1 MRSRVTAV
9 AVITAGIVCLSLALV
24 GAQAGA
30 QGKQD
35 NARAATVS
43 AATPKLAD
51 GHPDLNGQWYHRI
64 GPPVAQLKPGQSY
77 DAAIA
82 KPIGIAQF
90 NPGKAP
96 YKPEYVAKVKDL
108 DERQVQVDPAW
119 YCQPPGVPRVGPPQ
133 KIVQTAKELV
143 FMYDDLNGNFFRV
156 VRMNVPHRTDIE
168 ASAHGDS
175 VGRWDGD
182 TLVVDVTN
190 LDETTWLSD
199 NGLFHSDKTHVIER
213 LRREGDTLHYD
224 VTVEDPVVF
233 SEPWKQR
240 SRELKLMKDYE
251 IEEAPYCSERDA
263 AHLQDLSH
271 HGNLR

>member
-1 MRSRVTAV
+1 VTTV

-35 NARAATVS
+35 NARAATAS

-96 YKPEYVAKVKDL
+96 YKPEYAAKVKDL

-143 FMYDDLNGNFFRV
+143 FLYDDLNGNFFRV

-175 VGRWDGD
+175 VGRWEGD

-233 SEPWKQR
+233 AEPWKQR
-240 SRELKLMKDYE
+240 SRDLKLMKDYE

-263 AHLQDLSH
+263 SHLQDLSH

>member
-1 MRSRVTAV
+1 MRSRVTTV

-35 NARAATVS
+35 NARAATAS

-96 YKPEYVAKVKDL
+96 YKPEYAAKVKDL

-143 FMYDDLNGNFFRV
+143 FLYDDLNGNFFRV

-175 VGRWDGD
+175 VGRWEGD

-233 SEPWKQR
+233 AEPWKQR
-240 SRELKLMKDYE
+240 SRDLKLMKDYE

-263 AHLQDLSH
+263 SHLQDLSH

>member
-1 MRSRVTAV
+1 MRSRVTTV
-9 AVITAGIVCLSLALV
+9 AGITAGIACLALALV

-35 NARAATVS
+35 STRAATAP
-43 AATPKLAD
+43 AATPRLAD

-64 GPPVAQLKPGQSY
+64 GPPVPQLKPGQSY

-133 KIVQTAKELV
+133 KIVQTGKELV
-143 FMYDDLNGNFFRV
+143 FLYDDLNGNFFRV
-156 VRMNVPHRTDIE
+156 VRMNAPHRTDIE

-233 SEPWKQR
+233 TEPWKQR
-240 SRELKLMKDYE
+240 SRDLKLMKDYE

-263 AHLQDLSH
+263 SHLQDLSH

>member
-1 MRSRVTAV
+1 MRSRVTTV
-9 AVITAGIVCLSLALV
+9 AVITAGIACLSLALV

-30 QGKQD
+30 QGKQEG
-35 NARAATVS
+35 ARAATAP
-43 AATPKLAD
+43 AATPRLAD

-143 FMYDDLNGNFFRV
+143 FLYDDLNGNFFRV
-156 VRMNVPHRTDIE
+156 VRMNAPHRTDIE

-175 VGRWDGD
+175 VGRWEGD

-224 VTVEDPVVF
+224 VTVDDPVVF
-233 SEPWKQR
+233 AEPWKQR
-240 SRELKLMKDYE
+240 SRDLKLMKDYE

-263 AHLQDLSH
+263 SHLQDLSH

>member
-1 MRSRVTAV
+1 MRSRVTTV

-35 NARAATVS
+35 NARAATASV
-43 AATPKLAD
+43 ATPKLAD

-96 YKPEYVAKVKDL
+96 YKPEYVAKVKDY
-108 DERQVQVDPAW
+108 DERQVQLDPAW

-143 FMYDDLNGNFFRV
+143 FLYDDLNGNFFRV
-156 VRMNVPHRTDIE
+156 VRMNAPHRTDIE

-175 VGRWDGD
+175 VGRWEGD

-224 VTVEDPVVF
+224 VTVDDPVVF
-233 SEPWKQR
+233 AEPWKQR
-240 SRELKLMKDYE
+240 SRDLKLMKDYE

-263 AHLQDLSH
+263 SHLQDLSH

>member
-1 MRSRVTAV
+1 MRSRVTTF

-24 GAQAGA
+24 GAQTGA
-30 QGKQD
+30 PGKQD
-35 NARAATVS
+35 TARSTAAA
-43 AATPKLAD
+43 AATPKLPD

-64 GPPVAQLKPGQSY
+64 GPPAVQLKPGQSY

-82 KPIGIAQF
+82 KPVGITQF

-119 YCQPPGVPRVGPPQ
+119 YCQPPGVPRIGPPQ
-133 KIVQTAKELV
+133 KIVQTAKEVV
-143 FMYDDLNGNFFRV
+143 FLYDDLNGNFFRV
-156 VRMNVPHRTDIE
+156 VRMNAAHRTDIDP
-168 ASAHGDS
+168 SAHGDS
-175 VGRWDGD
+175 VGKWEGD

-190 LDETTWLSD
+190 LDDTTWLSD

-224 VTVEDPVVF
+224 VTVEDPVVL

-240 SRELKLMKDYE
+240 SRDLKLMKDYE

-263 AHLQDLSH
+263 SHLQDLSH

>member
-9 AVITAGIVCLSLALV
+9 AVITAGIMCLSLALV

-233 SEPWKQR
+233 AEPWKLR
-240 SRELKLMKDYE
+240 SRDLKLMKDYE

-263 AHLQDLSH
+263 SHLQDLSH

>member
-1 MRSRVTAV
+1 MRSRVTACSRV
-9 AVITAGIVCLSLALV
+9 ITGATITAGIVCASLAVAL
-24 GAQAGA
+24 AQTG
-30 QGKQD
+30 
-35 NARAATVS
+35 

-64 GPPVAQLKPGQSY
+64 GPPVPQIKPGESY

-90 NPGKAP
+90 NPGKP
-96 YKPEYVAKVKDL
+96 VYKPEFVAKVKDL
-108 DERQVQVDPAW
+108 DERQVEMDPAW
-119 YCQPPGVPRVGPPQ
+119 YCNPPGVPRVGPPQ
-133 KIVQTAKELV
+133 KIVQTPKEVV

-156 VRMNVPHRTDIE
+156 VRMNGSHRTDID
-168 ASAHGDS
+168 ASSLGDS
-175 VGRWDGD
+175 IGRWDGD

-199 NGLFHSDKTHVIER
+199 NGLFHSDKTHVVER

-224 VTVEDPVVF
+224 VTVDDPVVLA
-233 SEPWKQR
+233 EPWKQR
-240 SRELKLMKDYE
+240 SRDLKLMKDYE
-251 IEEAPYCSERDA
+251 IEEAPYCSERDKS
-263 AHLQDLSH
+263 HLQDLSH

>member
-1 MRSRVTAV
+1 VTTV
-9 AVITAGIVCLSLALV
+9 AVITAGIACLSLALV
-24 GAQAGA
+24 GAQTGA

-35 NARAATVS
+35 SARAATTSV
-43 AATPKLAD
+43 ATPKLAD

-90 NPGKAP
+90 NPGKPP

-133 KIVQTAKELV
+133 KIVQTGKELV
-143 FMYDDLNGNFFRV
+143 FLYDDLNGNFFRV
-156 VRMNVPHRTDIE
+156 IRMNATHRTDIE

-182 TLVVDVTN
+182 TLVVDVTS

-233 SEPWKQR
+233 TAPWKQR
-240 SRELKLMKDYE
+240 SRDLKLMKDYE

-263 AHLQDLSH
+263 SHLQDLSH

>member
-143 FMYDDLNGNFFRV
+143 FLYDDLNGNFFRV

-213 LRREGDTLHYD
+213 LRREGDTMHYD

-233 SEPWKQR
+233 TEPWKQR
-240 SRELKLMKDYE
+240 SRDLKLMKDYE

-263 AHLQDLSH
+263 SHLQDLSH

>member
-1 MRSRVTAV
+1 MRSRVTTV
-9 AVITAGIVCLSLALV
+9 AVITAGIACLSLALV
-24 GAQAGA
+24 GAQSGA
-30 QGKQD
+30 QSKQES
-35 NARAATVS
+35 ARAGTASV
-43 AATPKLAD
+43 ATPKLAD

-108 DERQVQVDPAW
+108 DARQVQVDPAW

-143 FMYDDLNGNFFRV
+143 FLYDDLNGNFFRV
-156 VRMNVPHRTDIE
+156 VRMNAPHRTDIE

-175 VGRWDGD
+175 VGRWEGD

-213 LRREGDTLHYD
+213 LRREGDMLHYD

-240 SRELKLMKDYE
+240 SRDLKLMKDYE

-263 AHLQDLSH
+263 SHLQDLSH

>member
-1 MRSRVTAV
+1 MRSRVTTV
-9 AVITAGIVCLSLALV
+9 AVITAGIACLSLALV

-30 QGKQD
+30 QGKQEG
-35 NARAATVS
+35 ARAATAS
-43 AATPKLAD
+43 AATPRLAD

-90 NPGKAP
+90 NPGTAP

-143 FMYDDLNGNFFRV
+143 FLYDDLNGNFFRV
-156 VRMNVPHRTDIE
+156 VRMNAPHRTDIE

-175 VGRWDGD
+175 VGRWEGD

-233 SEPWKQR
+233 TEPWKQR
-240 SRELKLMKDYE
+240 SRDLKLMKDYE

-263 AHLQDLSH
+263 SHLQDLSH

>member
-1 MRSRVTAV
+1 MRSRVTTV
-9 AVITAGIVCLSLALV
+9 AVITAGIACLSLALV

-30 QGKQD
+30 QGKQAS
-35 NARAATVS
+35 ARAAT
-43 AATPKLAD
+43 APTATPRLAD

-133 KIVQTAKELV
+133 KIVQTGKELV
-143 FMYDDLNGNFFRV
+143 FLYDDLNGNFFRV
-156 VRMNVPHRTDIE
+156 VRMNAPHRTDIE
-168 ASAHGDS
+168 ATAHGDS

-240 SRELKLMKDYE
+240 SRDLKLMKDYE

-263 AHLQDLSH
+263 SHLQDLSH

>member
-1 MRSRVTAV
+1 MRSRVTTV
-9 AVITAGIVCLSLALV
+9 AVITAGIVCLSLALI

-35 NARAATVS
+35 GARAATAS
-43 AATPKLAD
+43 AATPRLAD
-51 GHPDLNGQWYHRI
+51 GHPDLNGQWHHRI
-64 GPPVAQLKPGQSY
+64 GPPVPQLKPGQSY

-233 SEPWKQR
+233 AEPWKQR
-240 SRELKLMKDYE
+240 SRDLKLMKDYE

-263 AHLQDLSH
+263 SHLQDLSH

>member
-1 MRSRVTAV
+1 MRSRVTTV
-9 AVITAGIVCLSLALV
+9 AVITAGIACLSLALV

-30 QGKQD
+30 QGKQES
-35 NARAATVS
+35 ARAATAS

-96 YKPEYVAKVKDL
+96 YKPEYVAKVKDY
-108 DERQVQVDPAW
+108 DERQVQLDPAW

-143 FMYDDLNGNFFRV
+143 FLYDDLNGNFFRV
-156 VRMNVPHRTDIE
+156 VRMNAPHRTDIE

-175 VGRWDGD
+175 VGRWEGD

-240 SRELKLMKDYE
+240 SRDLKLMKDYE

-263 AHLQDLSH
+263 SHLQDLSH

>member
-1 MRSRVTAV
+1 MRSRVTTV
-9 AVITAGIVCLSLALV
+9 AVITAGIACLSLALV
-24 GAQAGA
+24 GAQSGA
-30 QGKQD
+30 QSKQES
-35 NARAATVS
+35 ARAATASV
-43 AATPKLAD
+43 ATPKLAD

-143 FMYDDLNGNFFRV
+143 FLYDDLNGNFFRV
-156 VRMNVPHRTDIE
+156 VRMNAPHRTDIE

-175 VGRWDGD
+175 VGRWEGD

-233 SEPWKQR
+233 TEPWKQR
-240 SRELKLMKDYE
+240 SRDLKLMKDYE

-263 AHLQDLSH
+263 SHLQDLSH

>member
-1 MRSRVTAV
+1 MRSRVTTF

-24 GAQAGA
+24 RAQAGG
-30 QGKQD
+30 QSKQD
-35 NARAATVS
+35 GARAPATA

-51 GHPDLNGQWYHRI
+51 GHPDLSGQWYHRI
-64 GPPVAQLKPGQSY
+64 GPPVPQLKPGQSY

-82 KPIGIAQF
+82 KPIGITQF

-108 DERQVQVDPAW
+108 DQRQVQVDPAW
-119 YCQPPGVPRVGPPQ
+119 YCQPPGVPRIGPPQ
-133 KIVQTAKELV
+133 KIVQTAKEVV
-143 FMYDDLNGNFFRV
+143 FLYDDLNGNFFRV
-156 VRMNVPHRTDIE
+156 VRMNAAHRTDIDP
-168 ASAHGDS
+168 SAHGDS
-175 VGRWDGD
+175 VGKWDGD

-224 VTVEDPVVF
+224 VTVEDPVVL

-240 SRELKLMKDYE
+240 SRDLKLMKDYE

-263 AHLQDLSH
+263 SHLQDLSH

>member
-1 MRSRVTAV
+1 MRSRVTTV

-35 NARAATVS
+35 NARAATASV
-43 AATPKLAD
+43 ATPKLAD

-96 YKPEYVAKVKDL
+96 YKPEYVAKVKDY
-108 DERQVQVDPAW
+108 DERQVQLDPAW

-143 FMYDDLNGNFFRV
+143 FLYDDLNGNFFRV
-156 VRMNVPHRTDIE
+156 VRMNAPHRTDIE

-175 VGRWDGD
+175 VGRWEGD

-233 SEPWKQR
+233 AEPWKQR
-240 SRELKLMKDYE
+240 SRDLKLMKDYE

-263 AHLQDLSH
+263 SHLQDLSH

>member
-1 MRSRVTAV
+1 MRSRVTTI
-9 AVITAGIVCLSLALV
+9 AVITAGIACLSLALV

-35 NARAATVS
+35 NARAATAS

-96 YKPEYVAKVKDL
+96 YKPEYAAKVKDL

-143 FMYDDLNGNFFRV
+143 FLYDDLNGNFFRV
-156 VRMNVPHRTDIE
+156 VRMNAPHRTDIE
-168 ASAHGDS
+168 PSAHGDS
-175 VGRWDGD
+175 VGRWEGD

-233 SEPWKQR
+233 AEPWKQR
-240 SRELKLMKDYE
+240 SRDLKLMKDYE

-263 AHLQDLSH
+263 SHLQDLSH

>member
-1 MRSRVTAV
+1 VTTV
-9 AVITAGIVCLSLALV
+9 AVITAGIACLSLALV
-24 GAQAGA
+24 GAQTGA

-35 NARAATVS
+35 SARAATTSV
-43 AATPKLAD
+43 ATPKLAE

-96 YKPEYVAKVKDL
+96 YKPEYVAKVKDF

-133 KIVQTAKELV
+133 KIVQTGKELV
-143 FMYDDLNGNFFRV
+143 FLYDDLNGNFFRV
-156 VRMNVPHRTDIE
+156 IRMNATHRTDIE

-182 TLVVDVTN
+182 TLVVDVTS

-233 SEPWKQR
+233 TAPWKQR
-240 SRELKLMKDYE
+240 SRDLKLMKDYE

-263 AHLQDLSH
+263 SHLQDLSH